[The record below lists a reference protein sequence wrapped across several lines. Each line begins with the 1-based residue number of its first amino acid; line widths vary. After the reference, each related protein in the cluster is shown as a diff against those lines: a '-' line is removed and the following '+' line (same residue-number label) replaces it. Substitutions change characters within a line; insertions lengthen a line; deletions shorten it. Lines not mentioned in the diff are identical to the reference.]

1 MTFCIGRRAF
11 ITLFGGTAAAW
22 PLAARAQQA
31 GMPVVGFINGGS
43 AEGMVRP
50 AAAFRSALSEAGYV
64 EGQNVTVEYHWL
76 EGQYDRVPALV
87 AGLVRRRVAV
97 IAAVGSTPAALA
109 AKGATT
115 TIPIVFGLGDDPVEL
130 GLVTNLAQP
139 GGNVTGTNFFFF
151 EVAAKRLGLLHDLVP
166 KAARIAVLVNPA
178 NALNTESILREMP
191 EAARAIGLQIQILNA
206 TSRSEIEAAFATIV
220 RERADALFIAPDAFF
235 TSRRGQFATLAARDR
250 VPTSGGNREMT
261 EAGPLMSYGAN
272 LVDMFRQVGV
282 YTGNILKGAKPAEL
296 PVLQSTK
303 FDLVFNLKTAK
314 ALGLTIPE
322 TLLVAADE
330 VFE

>member
-1 MTFCIGRRAF
+1 MKRREF
-11 ITLFGGTAAAW
+11 ISLLGGAATAW

-31 GMPVVGFINGGS
+31 AIPVVGFLNGGS
-43 AEGMVRP
+43 AEGMARY

-166 KAARIAVLVNPA
+166 KAARIAVLVNPT
-178 NALNTESILREMP
+178 NAANTERILREMP
-191 EAARAIGLQIQILNA
+191 EAARAKGLQIQILNA
-206 TSRSEIEAAFATIV
+206 SSRSDIEAAFATIA

-250 VPTSGGNREMT
+250 VPTSCGNREMT
-261 EAGPLMSYGAN
+261 EAGLLMSYGAN
-272 LVDMFRQVGV
+272 LADMFRQAGV

-296 PVLQSTK
+296 PVVQSTK
-303 FDLVFNLKTAK
+303 FEFVINMQTAR
-314 ALGLTIPE
+314 ALGLEVPAQ
-322 TLLVAADE
+322 LLATVDE
-330 VFE
+330 VIE

>member
-1 MTFCIGRRAF
+1 
-11 ITLFGGTAAAW
+11 
-22 PLAARAQQA
+22 
-31 GMPVVGFINGGS
+31 
-43 AEGMVRP
+43 
-50 AAAFRSALSEAGYV
+50 
-64 EGQNVTVEYHWL
+64 
-76 EGQYDRVPALV
+76 
-87 AGLVRRRVAV
+87 
-97 IAAVGSTPAALA
+97 
-109 AKGATT
+109 
-115 TIPIVFGLGDDPVEL
+115 
-130 GLVTNLAQP
+130 
-139 GGNVTGTNFFFF
+139 
-151 EVAAKRLGLLHDLVP
+151 VAAKRLGLLHDLVP

-250 VPTSGGNREMT
+250 VPTSCGNREMT
-261 EAGPLMSYGAN
+261 EAGLLMSYGAN

-303 FDLVFNLKTAK
+303 FEFVINLQTAR
-314 ALGLTIPE
+314 ALGIEVPNSIQ
-322 TLLVAADE
+322 LLADE
-330 VFE
+330 LIE